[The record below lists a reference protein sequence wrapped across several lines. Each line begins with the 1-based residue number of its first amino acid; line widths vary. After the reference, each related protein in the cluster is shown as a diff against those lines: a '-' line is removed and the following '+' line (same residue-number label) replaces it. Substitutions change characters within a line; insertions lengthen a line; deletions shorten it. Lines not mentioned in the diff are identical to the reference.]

1 MTYDINSREIKMTRM
16 KKYIIALAVLACV
29 VGIESKAQE
38 FRPSVGLELAF
49 PTGDFGDAYS
59 LGYGLS
65 VGGELPVGDNIGVT
79 LTAGYILLS
88 VDSEL
93 SDFIK
98 SAGMIP
104 VQAGVKYYLSEQ
116 QEGLYLHGQV
126 GIHSTSVTTEDIDFG
141 FGTVEGETTSDS
153 NLSFAI
159 GAGFFVNDIDLGL
172 RYNIITTDVEGAD
185 ASSYLGLRAAFN
197 F

>member
-1 MTYDINSREIKMTRM
+1 MTFM
-16 KKYIIALAVLACV
+16 KKYIIAVAVLACV
-29 VGIESKAQE
+29 AGIESKAQE

-49 PTGDFGDAYS
+49 PTGDFGDAYT

-65 VGGELPVGDNIGVT
+65 LGGELPVGDNIGVT

-104 VQAGVKYYLSEQ
+104 VQAGVKYYISEQ
-116 QEGLYLHGQV
+116 QEGLYIHGQI
-126 GIHSTSVTTEDIDFG
+126 GIHSNSVTSEDIEFLG
-141 FGTVEGETTSDS
+141 VTVEGTTESDS

-159 GAGFFVNDIDLGL
+159 GGGYFINENIDLGL

-185 ASSYLGLRAAFN
+185 ASSYLGVRAAYN